1 MILGDLI
8 AGFEGPRGY
17 VLMALLFAAFFLAFE
32 AIFLSLASRST
43 ARNDMKRRLSK
54 RDQTAE
60 PHAALVKTRQQRS
73 LSPQGEYTMPMIW
86 LNRLVVQSGVTWGAA
101 GFPLIFAGLSVG
113 LFGLFLLLSA
123 NPAFA
128 AVFAMLAG
136 ACLPVAYLVA
146 LRNRRRRTFEAQLP
160 EAIDVLVR
168 SLRAG
173 HPVSAAIRMVVREL
187 PDPIG
192 TEFAIA
198 ADELTYG
205 LDLETAVH
213 NVSRRV
219 GQQDLALVVV
229 AIGIQAKS
237 GGNLAEI
244 LNSISKM
251 IRERLRMRLKVK
263 ALSAEAR
270 FSAVVLSILPM
281 ALFGLLLVIAPHFY
295 GDVWQVSYVKPVL
308 AAAAAWM
315 LIGDVVM
322 YNMVK
327 FEV

>member
-1 MILGDLI
+1 MIANELA
-8 AGFEGPRGY
+8 AGFDGPRGY
-17 VLMALLFAAFFLAFE
+17 ILLVLSFAAFFLAFE
-32 AIFLSLASRST
+32 AIFLSLASRGA
-43 ARNDMKRRLSK
+43 ARADTRRRLSK

-86 LNRLVVQSGVTWGAA
+86 LNRLIVQSGVTWGPA

-113 LFGLFLLLSA
+113 LFGVLLLA
-123 NPAFA
+123 RGNPIFA
-128 AVFAMLAG
+128 AFFGVLAG
-136 ACLPVAYLVA
+136 ACLPVIYLVA
-146 LRNRRRRTFEAQLP
+146 LRNRRRRNFEAQLP

-213 NVSRRV
+213 NVSTRV

-270 FSAVVLSILPM
+270 FSAVVLSILPF
-281 ALFGLLLVIAPHFY
+281 ALFGLLLGIAPHFY
-295 GDVWQVSYVKPVL
+295 GDVWQIAIVKPALV
-308 AAAAAWM
+308 AAAAWM

-327 FEV
+327 FEI

>member
-1 MILGDLI
+1 
-8 AGFEGPRGY
+8 
-17 VLMALLFAAFFLAFE
+17 
-32 AIFLSLASRST
+32 
-43 ARNDMKRRLSK
+43 
-54 RDQTAE
+54 
-60 PHAALVKTRQQRS
+60 
-73 LSPQGEYTMPMIW
+73 
-86 LNRLVVQSGVTWGAA
+86 
-101 GFPLIFAGLSVG
+101 
-113 LFGLFLLLSA
+113 
-123 NPAFA
+123 
-128 AVFAMLAG
+128 
-136 ACLPVAYLVA
+136 

>member
-1 MILGDLI
+1 MIANELA
-8 AGFEGPRGY
+8 AGFDGPRGY
-17 VLMALLFAAFFLAFE
+17 ILLVLSFAAFFLAFE
-32 AIFLSLASRST
+32 AIFLSLASRGA
-43 ARNDMKRRLSK
+43 ARADTRRRLSK

-73 LSPQGEYTMPMIW
+73 LSPHGEYTMPMIW
-86 LNRLVVQSGVTWGAA
+86 LNRLIVQSGVTWGPA

-113 LFGLFLLLSA
+113 LFGVLLLA
-123 NPAFA
+123 RGNPIFA
-128 AVFAMLAG
+128 AFFGVLAG
-136 ACLPVAYLVA
+136 ACLPVIYLVA
-146 LRNRRRRTFEAQLP
+146 LRNRRRRNFEAQLP

-168 SLRAG
+168 GLRAG

-213 NVSRRV
+213 NVSTRV

-244 LNSISKM
+244 LGNTSDL
-251 IRERLRMRLKVK
+251 IRDRFRILGDVQTFTAQGRMTGLILVCLPVAMGFFTNLVAPEYMRPMLTSESGQK
-263 ALSAEAR
+263 ALMFAG
-270 FSAVVLSILPM
+270 
-281 ALFGLLLVIAPHFY
+281 ALQLL
-295 GDVWQVSYVKPVL
+295 G
-308 AAAAAWM
+308 M
-315 LIGDVVM
+315 LFVRKIVQIKV
-322 YNMVK
+322 
-327 FEV
+327 